1 MSRRYQSAILTASY
15 NGLQVPNAPTIGT
28 ATASA
33 GAASVT
39 FTAPSNVGGSAI
51 TSYTVISSPGGVT
64 GTGASSPVTVS
75 GLTNGTAYTFTV
87 VATNAYGSGP
97 ASAASNSVTP
107 QTNVIEDVFSTYL
120 YTGNSTS
127 QTITNGI
134 NLSGKGG
141 LVWFKNRTA
150 GSTGQMVYDTV
161 RGAYNYLQANT
172 TSSQSNGSPDGLSA
186 FTTSGFSVNGSS
198 DYWNLS
204 GNNFVSWSF
213 REQAKFFDVVTYTG
227 TGSVQNISHNL
238 GSTPGCIIIK
248 RTNSTSNWAVYHRG
262 VNGGTS
268 PQDYYILL
276 STTAPQVSG
285 AYWNNTAPTS
295 SVFTVG
301 GGDIGNVNYTGS
313 TYVAYLFAHNAGG
326 FGASDTDN
334 VVSCGSY
341 AGTSAAG
348 NTITLGYEPQWLMV
362 KNTTENFTDWV
373 VYDNMRGMPVLSATG
388 NATRILNPNLP
399 NAEDGG
405 YSIFPTATGFE
416 ILTTHPNVN
425 NSGSTYIYVAIR
437 RGPMAVP
444 TVGTTV
450 FSPTTN
456 AGTGSDK
463 TITTNFPVDLTIQS
477 ALSAA
482 THVFTDRLR
491 GGLVNVSPRVYSQLT
506 DAETNTSG
514 GRGILFDS
522 NTSVTNLSNYVN
534 GVGDN
539 YIYYGMRR
547 APGFFDEVCYTGT
560 GSTLN
565 PSHNLGVVP
574 ELKLIK
580 NRSSA
585 VFWTVGGTV
594 ITGGTQNDYIVL
606 NDAAAKVSNTGYWSS
621 GSDTSTTFSTRTG
634 NGASNDSGATYVAY
648 LFATVAGVSK
658 VGSYTGTGALQTV
671 NCAFTTG
678 ARFVLIKR
686 TDSTGDWYTYDSARG
701 ITSGSDPY
709 LLLNTTAAEV
719 TGTNYVDSTAAGFQV
734 TAAAPAGLNAVGGTY
749 IFLAIA

>member
-28 ATASA
+28 ATAGA
-33 GAASVT
+33 GSASVT

-51 TSYTVISSPGGVT
+51 TSYTVISSPGSIT
-64 GTGASSPVTVS
+64 GTGASSPITVS

-107 QTNVIEDVFSTYL
+107 QANVIEDVFSTYL

-268 PQDYYILL
+268 PQNYYILL
-276 STTAPQVSG
+276 STTAPQVSD

-373 VYDNMRGMPVLSATG
+373 VYDNMRGMPVLSTST
-388 NATRILNPNLP
+388 NSTRILNPNLP

-405 YSIFPTATGFE
+405 YSVSPTATGFE
-416 ILTTHPNVN
+416 IITTHPNVN

-444 TVGTTV
+444 TLGTTV

-522 NTSVTNLSNYVN
+522 NTSVTNLSNYNN
-534 GVGDN
+534 GIGDN

-547 APGFFDEVCYTGT
+547 APGFFDEVCFTDDGTGT
-560 GSTLN
+560 QAVK
-565 PSHNLGVVP
+565 HNLGVTP
-574 ELKLIK
+574 ELQIVKVRSNGQNWPVYITSGTLSLKL
-580 NRSSA
+580 NL
-585 VFWTVGGTV
+585 T
-594 ITGGTQNDYIVL
+594 
-606 NDAAAKVSNTGYWSS
+606 DAAASQSLS
-621 GSDTSTTFSTRTG
+621 PTSTQFTAPGYPAGWTVVS
-634 NGASNDSGATYVAY
+634 Y
-648 LFATVAGVSK
+648 LFASCPGVSK

-686 TDSTGDWYTYDSARG
+686 TDSTGDWYVWDSARG
-701 ITSGSDPY
+701 ITAGNDPY
-709 LLLNTTAAEV
+709 LFLNTTAAEV

-734 TAAAPAGLNAVGGTY
+734 TAAAPAGINAVGGTY